1 MQHPLMLKNE
11 HPKMGGKPW
20 ADPLTDTKT
29 DASRRTGVKCTREAK
44 TIAGFQRALAAVSMW
59 T

>member
-1 MQHPLMLKNE
+1 MLKNE